1 MEEQDRIAL
10 AALREHKA
18 NEAVE
23 RAANTRLTI
32 YVSAELDAA
41 IRRAAEEA
49 GQSLSVW
56 MVRAARA
63 ALTSSGPRSHP
74 G

>member
-1 MEEQDRIAL
+1 MS
-10 AALREHKA
+10 
-18 NEAVE
+18 EAP
-23 RAANTRLTI
+23 ATANTRITI
-32 YVSAELDAA
+32 YVSAQLDAA
-41 IRRAAEEA
+41 IRRAADEA

-63 ALTSSGPRSHP
+63 ALTSTVEPRSHP

>member
-1 MEEQDRIAL
+1 MSEAL
-10 AALREHKA
+10 PTAAT
-18 NEAVE
+18 
-23 RAANTRLTI
+23 ANTRITI
-32 YVSAELDAA
+32 YVSAQLDAA

-63 ALTSSGPRSHP
+63 ALTKSEIGR
-74 G
+74 

>member
-1 MEEQDRIAL
+1 MSEAL
-10 AALREHKA
+10 PTAAT
-18 NEAVE
+18 
-23 RAANTRLTI
+23 ANTRLTI

-41 IRRAAEEA
+41 IRRAADEA

-63 ALTSSGPRSHP
+63 ALRRSVEN
-74 G
+74 GDG

>member
-1 MEEQDRIAL
+1 MSEALPAAATANARI
-10 AALREHKA
+10 
-18 NEAVE
+18 
-23 RAANTRLTI
+23 TI
-32 YVSAELDAA
+32 YVSAQLDEQ

-63 ALTSSGPRSHP
+63 ALSRSEI
-74 G
+74 GR

>member
-1 MEEQDRIAL
+1 MSGAL
-10 AALREHKA
+10 PAPTT
-18 NEAVE
+18 
-23 RAANTRLTI
+23 ANTRITI
-32 YVSAELDAA
+32 YVSAQLDEQ

-63 ALTSSGPRSHP
+63 ALARDLSISLEPRSHP
-74 G
+74 VE